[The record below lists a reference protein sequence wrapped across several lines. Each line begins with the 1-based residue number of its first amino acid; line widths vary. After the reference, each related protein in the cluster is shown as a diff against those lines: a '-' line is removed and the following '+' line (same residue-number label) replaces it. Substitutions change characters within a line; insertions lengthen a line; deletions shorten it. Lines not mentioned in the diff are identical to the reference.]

1 MAALVVLLAGAGCA
15 AQQGT
20 IGAVLAQKADGTLEV
35 RDVPP
40 GLAAANAG
48 VTAGDDVL
56 LIDGHDVRNMT
67 PQQIHQALVGE
78 LGEPVKLTLIRAE
91 RVVRVTLS
99 RTRARSQKVAAGA
112 SGSRE

>member
-1 MAALVVLLAGAGCA
+1 
-15 AQQGT
+15 
-20 IGAVLAQKADGTLEV
+20 
-35 RDVPP
+35 
-40 GLAAANAG
+40 
-48 VTAGDDVL
+48 
-56 LIDGHDVRNMT
+56 MT

-99 RTRARSQKVAAGA
+99 RTRARSQKAAAGA